1 MAGEKLTVP
10 CPKGTGII
18 MHTTGLHYN
27 RQLLCL
33 RRRAGEPDKP
43 LSSAR
48 YWKDPHAFNPSR
60 FLGDWPRD
68 AFVPFSAGTRAC
80 LGRRFSETEGVAIL
94 TYMIKHFRVEVLEE
108 PQYAGETFEQR
119 KKRLLRCR
127 TALTL

>member
-1 MAGEKLTVP
+1 MST
-10 CPKGTGII
+10 
-18 MHTTGLHYN
+18 
-27 RQLLCL
+27 
-33 RRRAGEPDKP
+33 
-43 LSSAR
+43 AR
-48 YWKDPHAFNPSR
+48 YWKDPHTFNPSR